1 MTLRKKIQRKEKRRE
16 RDLFIDVYMRKR
28 IVIKYY
34 YPFELEGIE
43 GMKTSE
49 KLQ

>member
-1 MTLRKKIQRKEKRRE
+1 MEKRR
-16 RDLFIDVYMRKR
+16 RDLFIDVYTRKR

-43 GMKTSE
+43 NERE
-49 KLQ
+49 KCNNEEKCV

>member
-1 MTLRKKIQRKEKRRE
+1 MTFKRNEEGEVEGR
-16 RDLFIDVYMRKR
+16 RDRIVFIDVYMRKR

-43 GMKTSE
+43 
-49 KLQ
+49 KLARKVQ